1 MVVREEVIG
10 VKRNRTKKKQT
21 EGGDVMKIQIR
32 DITEEE
38 VQIIMDDTS
47 IKMSETDLK
56 KLNKEV
62 GEYLSETCVDTWF
75 QIIETGVKNI
85 YESMKG

>member
-21 EGGDVMKIQIR
+21 EGGNVMKIQIR

-47 IKMSETDLK
+47 IEMSETDLK
-56 KLNKEV
+56 KLNKSV
-62 GEYLSETCVDTWF
+62 GEDLSETCTDTWF
-75 QIIETGVKNI
+75 QIIEMGVKNN
-85 YESMKG
+85 YESKKG